1 MKITRRMMG
10 IALAAVTAVG
20 LSQPTFAAST
30 SQSLG
35 AESVIET
42 IKKRGVIKIG
52 LDFFVP
58 WTMRDK
64 NGDIIGFEPEVGRKL
79 AADMGVE
86 VEFVPTKWAG
96 IIPALV
102 AGKMDVIISGMTV
115 TPARN
120 LTINFSEP
128 YAFSGLTILANTA
141 MTQGMSLEDYNSE
154 DITFSCR
161 RGSTPCTYI
170 ATKFPKAKLLKFE
183 DEGVNVQEVLN
194 GNAHATMASEPG
206 PSNDARRHPETLSVP
221 FNQAFDAGGEGFGM
235 RKSDPDALA
244 YFNSWIRRHHNN
256 GWLKATH
263 DYWFR
268 GNDWA
273 DQVDQ

>member
-20 LSQPTFAAST
+20 LSQPTFSAST
-30 SQSLG
+30 SQTLG

-58 WTMRDK
+58 WSMRDK

-102 AGKMDVIISGMTV
+102 AGKMDVIISCMTV

-128 YAFSGLTILANTA
+128 YAFSGLTVLANTA
-141 MTQGMSLEDYNSE
+141 MTQGMS
-154 DITFSCR
+154 
-161 RGSTPCTYI
+161 
-170 ATKFPKAKLLKFE
+170 
-183 DEGVNVQEVLN
+183 
-194 GNAHATMASEPG
+194 
-206 PSNDARRHPETLSVP
+206 
-221 FNQAFDAGGEGFGM
+221 
-235 RKSDPDALA
+235 
-244 YFNSWIRRHHNN
+244 
-256 GWLKATH
+256 
-263 DYWFR
+263 
-268 GNDWA
+268 
-273 DQVDQ
+273 

>member
-1 MKITRRMMG
+1 MNITRRLLG
-10 IALAAVTAVG
+10 VVSVAALTS
-20 LSQPTFAAST
+20 LSFSHATFAGAS
-30 SQSLG
+30 QQLG
-35 AESVIET
+35 ADSVIET

-52 LDFFVP
+52 LDLFVP
-58 WTMRDK
+58 WSMRDK
-64 NGDIIGFEPEVGRKL
+64 NGDLVGFEPDVGRKL

-102 AGKMDVIISGMTV
+102 AGKFDVIISGMTV

-120 LTINFSEP
+120 LTVNFSEP

-141 MTQGMSLEDYNSE
+141 MTEGMALDDYNSE

-161 RGSTPCTYI
+161 RGATPCVFI
-170 ATKFPKAKLLKFE
+170 QNKFPKAKLLMFDE
-183 DEGVNVQEVLN
+183 DGASTQEVLN
-194 GNAHATMASEPG
+194 GNAHATMATEPG
-206 PSNDARRHPETLSVP
+206 PSQDARRNPETLSVP
-221 FNQAFDAGGEGFGM
+221 FNQAFDAGGEGFAM

-244 YFNSWIRRHHNN
+244 YFNSWIRRHHHT
-256 GWLKATH
+256 GWLKTTH

-268 GNDWA
+268 GDDWH
-273 DQVDQ
+273 DQVE